1 MTPSVGLD
9 VAGRSHIDPAD
20 GELVDRIRAG
30 EIALYETLMRR
41 YNQRLY
47 RIVRV
52 ILRNPEEA
60 EDVVQ
65 EAYVRAYTHLDQFV
79 GAAKFS
85 TWLTK
90 IAIHEALARL
100 RARNLMAG
108 NDPAKENASLME
120 NRECPIPNPEE
131 QILGKQAQ
139 EILEAAVDALPGNLR
154 SVFMMREIEEM
165 STAETA
171 ECLGLSESV
180 VKIRLHRA
188 RKHLRRDLYLRVGAE
203 SGQAFRFLGERCDRM
218 VSAVMERI
226 RLDKR

>member
-1 MTPSVGLD
+1 LD
-9 VAGRSHIDPAD
+9 DLAD
-20 GELVDRIRAG
+20 SELIERIRAG
-30 EIALYETLMRR
+30 KTALYETLMRR

-47 RIVRV
+47 RIARV

-65 EAYVRAYTHLDQFV
+65 EAYVRAYTHLDQFA

-100 RARNLMAG
+100 HKRRRMGEADSTKDTEKSGGM
-108 NDPAKENASLME
+108 ESLKST
-120 NRECPIPNPEE
+120 IHNPEE
-131 QILGKQAQ
+131 QIFEKQVL
-139 EILEAAVDALPGNLR
+139 ELLEAAVEALPDNLR
-154 SVFMMREIEEM
+154 SVFVMREIEEM

-171 ECLGLSESV
+171 ECLGLSEAA

-188 RKHLRRDLYLRVGAE
+188 RKVLRQDLYLRVGAV
-203 SGQAFRFLGERCDRM
+203 SSQAFRFLGERCDR
-218 VSAVMERI
+218 VIHAVMERI
-226 RLDKR
+226 RTPKCET

>member
-1 MTPSVGLD
+1 MDDL
-9 VAGRSHIDPAD
+9 AD
-20 GELVDRIRAG
+20 SELIERIRAG
-30 EIALYETLMRR
+30 KTALYETLMRR

-47 RIVRV
+47 RIARV

-65 EAYVRAYTHLDQFV
+65 EAYVRAYTHLDQFA

-100 RARNLMAG
+100 HKRSRMGEADSTKDTEKSGGM
-108 NDPAKENASLME
+108 ESLKST
-120 NRECPIPNPEE
+120 IHDPEE
-131 QILGKQAQ
+131 QTFEKQVL
-139 EILEAAVDALPGNLR
+139 ELLEAAVEALPDNLR
-154 SVFMMREIEEM
+154 SVFLMREIEEM

-171 ECLGLSESV
+171 ECLGLSEAA

-188 RKHLRRDLYLRVGAE
+188 RKVLRQDLYLRVGAV
-203 SGQAFRFLGERCDRM
+203 SSQAFRFLGERCDR
-218 VSAVMERI
+218 VIHAVMERI
-226 RLDKR
+226 RTPK

>member
-1 MTPSVGLD
+1 MD
-9 VAGRSHIDPAD
+9 DPAD
-20 GELVDRIRAG
+20 GELIEAIRAG
-30 EIALYETLMRR
+30 ETALYETLMRR

-47 RIVRV
+47 RIARV

-65 EAYVRAYTHLDQFV
+65 EAYVRAYTHLDQFA

-100 RARNLMAG
+100 HKRSRMGEADSTKDTEKSG
-108 NDPAKENASLME
+108 GIESLKSTSQ
-120 NRECPIPNPEE
+120 NPEE
-131 QILGKQAQ
+131 QIFEKQVL
-139 EILEAAVDALPGNLR
+139 ELLEAAVEALPDNLR
-154 SVFMMREIEEM
+154 SVFLMREIEEM

-171 ECLGLSESV
+171 ECLGLSESA

-188 RKHLRRDLYLRVGAE
+188 RKLLRQNLYSRVGAV
-203 SGQAFRFLGERCDRM
+203 SSQAFRFLGERCDR
-218 VSAVMERI
+218 VIHAVMERI
-226 RLDKR
+226 VPAK

>member
-1 MTPSVGLD
+1 MDDL
-9 VAGRSHIDPAD
+9 AD
-20 GELVDRIRAG
+20 SELIERIRAG
-30 EIALYETLMRR
+30 KTALYETLMRR

-47 RIVRV
+47 RIARV

-65 EAYVRAYTHLDQFV
+65 EAYVRAYTHLDQFA

-100 RARNLMAG
+100 HKRSRMGEADSTKDTEKSGGM
-108 NDPAKENASLME
+108 ESLKST
-120 NRECPIPNPEE
+120 IHNPEE
-131 QILGKQAQ
+131 QIFEKQVL
-139 EILEAAVDALPGNLR
+139 ELLEAAVEALPDNLR
-154 SVFMMREIEEM
+154 SVFVMREIEEM

-171 ECLGLSESV
+171 ECLGLSEAA

-188 RKHLRRDLYLRVGAE
+188 RKVLRQDLYLRVGAV
-203 SGQAFRFLGERCDRM
+203 SSQAFRFLGERCDR
-218 VSAVMERI
+218 VIHAVMERI
-226 RLDKR
+226 RAPE